1 MAIKPDEMA
10 SEIAKILSE
19 YVGAVNVDV
28 EKIAER
34 VGRQTAKQ
42 ARANARSAGF
52 GGTGDYAKSIIS
64 NKLKYAKPTYHWRI
78 IYAKA
83 PHYRLTHLLEHG
95 HATVNG
101 GRTRAFPHWEEAE
114 IQGVEQFEKELKEAI
129 ERES

>member
-1 MAIKPDEMA
+1 MAIKPEDMPG
-10 SEIAKILSE
+10 EIVKILTE
-19 YVGAVNVDV
+19 YAGAVNVDV
-28 EKIAER
+28 QKISER
-34 VGRQTAKQ
+34 VGKETAKKV
-42 ARANARSAGF
+42 RENARSAGF
-52 GGTGDYAKSIIS
+52 GGSGDYVKSITS
-64 NKLKYAKPTYHWRI
+64 TKTKYTKATYHGRI
-78 IYAKA
+78 IYAKD

>member
-10 SEIAKILSE
+10 SEIVKILTE
-19 YVGAVNVDV
+19 YAGAVNVDV
-28 EKIAER
+28 EKISER
-34 VGRQTAKQ
+34 IGKQTAKKVKE
-42 ARANARSAGF
+42 NARSAGF
-52 GGTGDYAKSIIS
+52 GGTGDYVKSITS
-64 NKLKYAKPTYHWRI
+64 TRNKYTKPTYHGRVV
-78 IYAKA
+78 YAKA
-83 PHYRLTHLLEHG
+83 PHYRLTHLLEYG